1 MEGEE
6 GGGGGGGGGKR
17 ERGEGVWVLEQSLH
31 SHAGAEPQVEVGRV
45 SGSGQLMGQ
54 ILFLHINRKWKPEI
68 MKSSKVQTL
77 GTVALHAAT
86 DCTDDASIVG
96 LGPLNWAIL

>member
-6 GGGGGGGGGKR
+6 GGGGGKR

-31 SHAGAEPQVEVGRV
+31 SHTGAEPQVEVGRV
-45 SGSGQLMGQ
+45 SGSGQLAGQ

-68 MKSSKVQTL
+68 MKAVKCKPSAQIQCMLQQTAQMMQ
-77 GTVALHAAT
+77 ALL
-86 DCTDDASIVG
+86 V
-96 LGPLNWAIL
+96 